1 LFGSS
6 TPANAATLRET
17 SRPEPRDTLRPEP
30 RDIVRPEP
38 RDAHRVEPRDELAL
52 EIRFGPLDLA
62 QVRIRN
68 INPGVILDELTGR
81 VATAPRFFERAA
93 VALDLSLLGNAPT
106 AAEVRAALEA
116 VRRAGMLPIGLTSGA
131 PFVEELARALDLPV
145 VTQFRAPSKPPP
157 VLQPAQPAA
166 AAPEPQVER
175 ALVQSSPVRSGQRI
189 YARRRDLVV
198 TAGVGAGA
206 EVMADG
212 CVHIYGPLRGRAMAG
227 AQGELTARV
236 FCQEFYAEL
245 VSIAGVFRVFETI
258 PDDLAGRSVQAW
270 LDGSDLRLA
279 RIG

>member
-1 LFGSS
+1 VFGSS
-6 TPANAATLRET
+6 TPANRSELRET
-17 SRPEPRDTLRPEP
+17 VRPEPRDTTRAEPQEIIRAEP
-30 RDIVRPEP
+30 REAGKLAP
-38 RDAHRVEPRDELAL
+38 REELAL

-62 QVRIRN
+62 QVRVRD

-81 VATAPRFFERAA
+81 VATAPRFFDRAA
-93 VALDLSLLGNAPT
+93 VALDLSLLEKPPA

-131 PFVEELARALDLPV
+131 PFVDELARTLELPV
-145 VTQFRAPSKPPP
+145 LAQFRAPSKPPP
-157 VLQPAQPAA
+157 VLQAAQPEPPPPQ
-166 AAPEPQVER
+166 PEFGR
-175 ALVQSSPVRSGQRI
+175 ALLQSSPVRSGQRV
-189 YARRRDLVV
+189 YARHRDLVV
-198 TAGVGAGA
+198 TGSVGAGA

-212 CVHIYGPLRGRAMAG
+212 CVHVYGPLRGRALAG
-227 AQGELTARV
+227 AQGEISARV

-258 PDDLAGRSVQAW
+258 PQDLAGHSVQAW